1 MLFYLIRHG
10 EPNYDLDTLTPRGFE
25 QAEALARR
33 MALHGLDRIYASPL
47 GRAQDTARPTAKL
60 LGLPIEIEPWSSE
73 ELAWADFAVL
83 DENGKHQ
90 WAFFCQNTKIRNEKT
105 RNLTM
110 DNWYTAEPY
119 AHIHGKE
126 GFERIRA
133 GADDFFARQGYVRE
147 GESYRQVRPNED
159 RVALFCHQGLGTA
172 LISHI
177 CGLPLP
183 MLWNHSMT
191 PTSSVST
198 IIMDRF
204 RADDPIAVAR
214 VLSMGDT
221 GHLYA
226 AGEPVNW
233 RGLHHE
239 ITP

>member
-25 QAEALARR
+25 QAEALAGR

-159 RVALFCHQGLGTA
+159 RVALFCHQGFSMA
-172 LISHI
+172 LLPILLQVPPQFTFGSFDFSHTGVTI
-177 CGLPLP
+177 FEFRNNPDGWTQPRCLCLSDLSHLFAAGLPMKYHGKLD
-183 MLWNHSMT
+183 
-191 PTSSVST
+191 
-198 IIMDRF
+198 I
-204 RADDPIAVAR
+204 
-214 VLSMGDT
+214 
-221 GHLYA
+221 
-226 AGEPVNW
+226 
-233 RGLHHE
+233 
-239 ITP
+239 